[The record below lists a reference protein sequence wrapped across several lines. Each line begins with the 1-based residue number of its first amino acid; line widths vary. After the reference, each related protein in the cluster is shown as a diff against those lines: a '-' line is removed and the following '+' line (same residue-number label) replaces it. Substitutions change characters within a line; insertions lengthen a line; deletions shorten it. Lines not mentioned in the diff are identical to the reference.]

1 MPEVGQEL
9 ARSWKAQETVLR
21 KFAHLA
27 SSCIVLLLATFA
39 HAQQADFMFGAGTLL
54 SSSSH
59 SASVTA
65 VGAEKGG
72 TYLNVS
78 GDVIFKH
85 RIGFNV
91 EGAWRAKQGLDVF
104 GQPYRPILVD
114 VNGVFQP
121 RITKKVGADLM
132 AGIGFQST
140 RFYGFTDT
148 SSCVNFGTCYSSDNH
163 FLVHIGAGV
172 RYYVWGH
179 VFVRPE
185 AHYYRISNNFQFN
198 SGNIVRLSVSIGY
211 TIGPE

>member
-1 MPEVGQEL
+1 M
-9 ARSWKAQETVLR
+9 S
-21 KFAHLA
+21 KFALLA
-27 SSCIVLLLATFA
+27 PACIVLFLATFA
-39 HAQQADFMFGAGTLL
+39 CAQQADAMFGAGTLL
-54 SSSSH
+54 SSTSQ

-72 TYLNVS
+72 TYLSGS

-91 EGAWRAKQGLDVF
+91 EGAWRVKQGIDVF
-104 GQPYRPILVD
+104 GQPYRPILAD

-121 RITKKVGADLM
+121 RITRKVGADFM

-140 RFYGFTDT
+140 RFYGFKATA
-148 SSCVNFGTCYSSDNH
+148 SCVNLGTCYSSDNH
-163 FLVHIGAGV
+163 FLLHLGAGV

-179 VFVRPE
+179 IFLRPE
-185 AHYYRISNNFQFN
+185 AHYYRINNNFQFN
-198 SGNIVRLSVSIGY
+198 SGNIVRLGASIGY

>member
-1 MPEVGQEL
+1 
-9 ARSWKAQETVLR
+9 LR
-21 KFAHLA
+21 KFALTA
-27 SSCIVLLLATFA
+27 SSCIALLSATFA
-39 HAQQADFMFGAGTLL
+39 YAQQADVTFGAGTLL

-72 TYLNVS
+72 TYINVS

-91 EGAWRAKQGLDVF
+91 EGAWRAKQGMDVF

-121 RITKKVGADLM
+121 RITKNVAADLM

-140 RFYGFTDT
+140 RFYGYKSTA
-148 SSCVNFGTCYSSDNH
+148 SCVNLGTCYSSDNH
-163 FLVHIGAGV
+163 FLFHLGAGV
-172 RYYVWGH
+172 RYYVWRH

-185 AHYYRISNNFQFN
+185 AHYYRISNNSQFI
-198 SGNIVRLSVSIGY
+198 SGNIVRLGASVGY
-211 TIGPE
+211 TFGPE